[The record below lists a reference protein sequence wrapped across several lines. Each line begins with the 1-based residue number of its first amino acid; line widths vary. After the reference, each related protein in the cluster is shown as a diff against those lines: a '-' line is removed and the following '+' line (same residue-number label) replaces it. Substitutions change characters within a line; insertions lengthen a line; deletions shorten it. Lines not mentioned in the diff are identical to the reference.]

1 MSLGIE
7 AQPWPGAA
15 LATLDDPLE
24 LTRFTR
30 FEDGAAWAESTLQLG
45 GLHCAACAGEIEALL
60 LDIEGVARAQVQYTA
75 MRARVRWSP
84 ACTRMST
91 LVAALARAGYTA
103 VPDTRDAAR
112 SMRSAEERKLL
123 WRLFVAAFCAMQV
136 MMLAS
141 PVYFA
146 EPGTL
151 APDLAQLLNRSAW
164 MLSLPVLFFSAA
176 PFFQSALHAAWAPKV
191 AASRRPPPTA
201 SQGAASRPW
210 GASQL
215 GAARRRLRRGRIG
228 MDTPVALGI
237 GAAFVA
243 SSGAAFDPGGLFGHE
258 VYFDSLTMFV
268 SFLLAG
274 RWFELRARHR
284 AAESI
289 EQLAGSAPALAWR
302 LDADGKA
309 HAVCARR
316 LAPGDRVRVPLGEA
330 FPADGV
336 LEAGAGPGDATEVDE
351 SLLSGESRAVAKA
364 AGAALVAGS
373 VNRGAPVVMRVERV
387 GADMRC
393 EQIAALMREALTHR
407 PAATRLADRWAGPF
421 LGAVLLLAGAAALV
435 WLQIDPA
442 RAVWVAVS
450 VLIVTC
456 PCALALATPSAWVA
470 ATAALARR
478 GVLLRRVEAIETL
491 ARVCHVMLDKTG
503 TLTETEPVL
512 ASAVAL
518 AGTDAAQGSALL
530 ADAAA
535 LAGWSTHPLSRAV
548 ASSTAAS
555 AAPWR
560 EVAEVPGWGLEGTD
574 AAGQRWRLGQP
585 SWLGVA
591 EADARGARLCFGPLG
606 QARLALHF
614 DEALRDDAPGAV
626 RALHALGIEVTLLS
640 GDSPERVA
648 RLAGRLG
655 IGQYIAGAT
664 PERKLEALRAAQQGG
679 VAVAMVGDGVNDAPV
694 LARADVSFAMGQG
707 AEVARVAA
715 DAVLLSARVGEVAHA
730 IVLARR
736 TLAVVRGNLAWAA
749 AYNAACV
756 PLALVGWLPPW
767 AAGLGMAAS
776 SAFVVGNSMRLARA
790 APSD

>member
-91 LVAALARAGYTA
+91 MVATLSAAGYAA

-112 SMRSAEERKLL
+112 AMRTGEERKLL

-176 PFFQSALHAAWAPKV
+176 PFFQSALDA
-191 AASRRPPPTA
+191 
-201 SQGAASRPW
+201 
-210 GASQL
+210 
-215 GAARRRLRRGRIG
+215 LRRGRIG
-228 MDTPVALGI
+228 MDAPVALGI

-258 VYFDSLTMFV
+258 VYFDSLTMFI

-309 HAVCARR
+309 HAVSARR
-316 LAPGDRVRVPLGEA
+316 LVVGDRVRVPLGEA

-336 LEAGAGPGDATEVDE
+336 LEAGVGAGNATEVDE

-491 ARVCHVMLDKTG
+491 ARVRHVMLDKTG

-518 AGTDAAQGSALL
+518 AGTDAAQEPALL

-555 AAPWR
+555 AVVWR
-560 EVAEVPGWGLEGTD
+560 DVAELPGRGLEATD

-591 EADARGARLCFGPLG
+591 ETQARGARLYFGPVG

-614 DEALRDDAPGAV
+614 DEDLRDDAQGAV
-626 RALHALGIEVTLLS
+626 NALNSLGVAVTLLS

-655 IGQYIAGAT
+655 IGHFIAGAT
-664 PERKLEALRAAQQGG
+664 PERKLDALRAAQQGG

-730 IVLARR
+730 IALARR
-736 TLAVVRGNLAWAA
+736 TLAVVRANLVWAA
-749 AYNAACV
+749 AYNATCV

-776 SAFVVGNSMRLARA
+776 SALVVGNSMRLARDVP
-790 APSD
+790 AP